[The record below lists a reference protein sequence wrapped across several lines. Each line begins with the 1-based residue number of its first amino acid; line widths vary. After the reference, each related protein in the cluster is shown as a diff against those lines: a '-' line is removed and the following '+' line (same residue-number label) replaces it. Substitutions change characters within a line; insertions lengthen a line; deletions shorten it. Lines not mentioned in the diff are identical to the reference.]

1 MGTKVFVS
9 STGKQGIEEK
19 TSTSS
24 SSRTEKSA
32 WIKQEVENSLNRT
45 DFIGVDKEVLED
57 IMVQGNTKFVD
68 AGFKIQ
74 CKFNNVLIRI
84 PPIIDNCLKK
94 VAGHYCAFPGNY
106 ELNGPLN
113 AIFIPEH
120 YCRTFFPVK
129 GISVFR
135 HFFTEAAM
143 LGATVV
149 ADVEIQIKT
158 NYQDDRQALV
168 INYQNIRPKEE
179 VKANY
184 IEKLNAP
191 IGQVKIPGTDR
202 FIAIEPIK
210 KKNS

>member
-1 MGTKVFVS
+1 MA
-9 STGKQGIEEK
+9 STRRQSIEET
-19 TSTSS
+19 TSINN
-24 SSRTEKSA
+24 SSREEKSA
-32 WIKQEVENSLNRT
+32 WIKRKVENSLDRT
-45 DFIGVDKEVLED
+45 DFIGVDKEVLKD
-57 IMVQGNTKFVD
+57 IMAQDNMKFVD

-74 CKFNNVLIRI
+74 CKFNNVLIKI
-84 PPIIDNCLKK
+84 PPIIDNCIKK

-113 AIFIPEH
+113 VIFIPEH
-120 YCRTFFPVK
+120 YCRTFFPIK

-143 LGATVV
+143 LGAAVV
-149 ADVEIQIKT
+149 ADMEIQIKT
-158 NYQDDRQALV
+158 NYQDGRQALV

-179 VKANY
+179 ARAEY

-191 IGQVKIPGTDR
+191 MGQVRIIGTDR

-210 KKNS
+210 KKNL